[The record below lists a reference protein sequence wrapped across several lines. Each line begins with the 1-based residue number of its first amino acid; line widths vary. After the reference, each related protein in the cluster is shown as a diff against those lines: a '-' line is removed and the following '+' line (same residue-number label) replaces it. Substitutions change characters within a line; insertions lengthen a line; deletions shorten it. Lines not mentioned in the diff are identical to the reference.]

1 MGARSNERRE
11 FLIKRRRG
19 NSAKC
24 SSSSMW
30 RSHENTFDPPCS
42 ARAAVFARRPADRH
56 RRRGSS
62 RIRSVM
68 SAVRSTYGTVRI
80 KLLVF
85 QNSSGGAGRRRPDR
99 AVHSC
104 TRALQSA
111 RTGRALAASGISW
124 TDGETSNTTPNVNLS
139 PTPFRLLEGFT
150 LRPCARS
157 VRGQVAHRRV
167 SAHDLR

>member
-1 MGARSNERRE
+1 MINDGRE

-24 SSSSMW
+24 SAFSLW
-30 RSHENTFDPPCS
+30 RSQSENRVPRGCS
-42 ARAAVFARRPADRH
+42 GSRRCFLFTAVPGGPH

-85 QNSSGGAGRRRPDR
+85 SKTARGGRGGD
-99 AVHSC
+99 
-104 TRALQSA
+104 A
-111 RTGRALAASGISW
+111 RTGPCTPAHVLCSRHGRAAHLPLLVSPGQMGRRA
-124 TDGETSNTTPNVNLS
+124 TPHL
-139 PTPFRLLEGFT
+139 T
-150 LRPCARS
+150 
-157 VRGQVAHRRV
+157 
-167 SAHDLR
+167 

>member
-1 MGARSNERRE
+1 MMGA
-11 FLIKRRRG
+11 
-19 NSAKC
+19 
-24 SSSSMW
+24 SSSSKGDGATVQNVL
-30 RSHENTFDPPCS
+30 RFRCGVRTRRKTAFPAA
-42 ARAAVFARRPADRH
+42 ARARAGVFCLRPYRAARTGGA
-56 RRRGSS
+56 RGSS

-85 QNSSGGAGRRRPDR
+85 SKTARGGRGGDARTGP
-99 AVHSC
+99 C
-104 TRALQSA
+104 TPAHALQSA